1 MMRVLL
7 VRLGALG
14 DLVHAL
20 PFVAALRTAHPDAR
34 IDWLVDA
41 RYRALVELVPILNER
56 LSLNTRALTGPAA
69 LPAVVRRLRL
79 ARYDIAFDAQG
90 LIKSALLARAS
101 GAGRVIGFARA
112 SLREPAAGMFYT
124 ESVEPAGAAHVI
136 DKTMSLLRAVGIPPP
151 RSEAARIE
159 ALGIASPGWQ
169 FPLQERPSPVPACTR
184 DVLGIEREAPF
195 LLMNPGAA
203 WPNKR
208 WPVER
213 FAALAREMQARYHMK
228 SAVLWGPGEETLA
241 AQIARASSGAAEM
254 APATTLADVLALAR
268 EARLLVSGDTGPT
281 HLAAAVGTPIVG
293 IYGPTDP
300 ARNGP
305 WHPDDICV
313 SRFAACACHHQRRCH
328 VPATWCLADIAVAD
342 VLAAVDQRLARS
354 SQRASA

>member
-20 PFVAALRTAHPDAR
+20 PFAAALRTAHPDAR

-41 RYRALVELVPILNER
+41 RYRALVDLVPIVNER
-56 LSLNTRALTGPAA
+56 LSLNTRALTGPAS
-69 LPAVVRRLRL
+69 LPAVIGRLRL

-112 SLREPAAGMFYT
+112 ALREPAARVFYT
-124 ESVEPAGAAHVI
+124 DSIDPAPATHVI
-136 DKTMSLLRAVGIPPP
+136 EKTMSLLRAVGIEPSGV
-151 RSEAARIE
+151 R
-159 ALGIASPGWQ
+159 WQ
-169 FPLQERPSPVPACTR
+169 FPLQGRPSPVPACTR
-184 DVLGIEREAPF
+184 EVLGIERGAPF
-195 LLMNPGAA
+195 VLINPGAA

-208 WPVER
+208 WPAER
-213 FAALAREMQARYHMK
+213 FAALAREVQARHHLK

-241 AQIARASSGAAEM
+241 AQIARASAGAAEM
-254 APATTLADVLALAR
+254 APATTLSDALALAQ

-281 HLAAAVGTPIVG
+281 HLAAAAGTPVVG
-293 IYGPTDP
+293 LYGPTDP

-328 VPATWCLADIAVAD
+328 RLAAWCLADITVAD
-342 VLAAVDQRLARS
+342 VLAAVDERLARS